1 LKKVLWMGRQPH
13 ETVRLRLAS
22 SGYHVTGEGG
32 SRETPDVV
40 VVADAPEAGGMKVFA
55 PSLELRT
62 MFERALQPTTSNAA
76 EPSAASELMV
86 GHSAAMLHLRSV
98 MKKLLASPQTSLL
111 LKGEPGSGK
120 RTFARALHAASG
132 SPGALLEM
140 NEPKQLDVL
149 RRETTG
155 RGPTNVYLGD
165 LTRISAP
172 LQSKLQRLLEARPS
186 SETPIR
192 FIAAVTGEI
201 DTALRGGDLRPALL
215 NRFSVTLHI
224 PPLRD
229 RLDDIPALSQ
239 HLAAEIAREHGIEAP
254 PLSPEVLRVLGQLTW
269 PGNVT
274 ELRNALQT
282 GILQAQ
288 DQPLRPEHLPS
299 REPTTVKFRMPAS
312 GLDLR
317 ALEREVL
324 TQALR
329 LARGNRTRAA
339 SLLGL
344 TRDQVRYRLSKL
356 DDDYEVA

>member
-1 LKKVLWMGRQPH
+1 
-13 ETVRLRLAS
+13 
-22 SGYHVTGEGG
+22 
-32 SRETPDVV
+32 
-40 VVADAPEAGGMKVFA
+40 
-55 PSLELRT
+55 
-62 MFERALQPTTSNAA
+62 
-76 EPSAASELMV
+76 MV
-86 GHSAAMLHLRSV
+86 GHSAAMLHLRTV
-98 MKKLLASPQTSLL
+98 MNKLLASPQTSLL
-111 LKGEPGSGK
+111 LKGEPGAGK
-120 RTFARALHAASG
+120 RTFARALHAASR

-140 NEPKQLDVL
+140 SEPKQLDML

-186 SETPIR
+186 SEAPVR
-192 FIAAVTGEI
+192 FIAAVTGDI

-229 RLDDIPALSQ
+229 RLDDLPLLSQ
-239 HLAAEIAREHGIEAP
+239 HLAAEIAREHGIETP
-254 PLSPEVLRVLGQLTW
+254 PLSPEVLRALGQLNW

-299 REPTTVKFRMPAS
+299 RGPTTVKFRMPAS

-356 DDDYEVA
+356 EDDYEVA